1 MESID
6 EYRRKVLRR
15 TYKKDLRIFAVA
27 VAVLALLLVLA
38 VVLPPFMRF
47 LFWILLILFLIP
59 LVLMCDLCV
68 MTFLRL
74 KRWDVAIG
82 SIDEVYLE
90 DEDQTPTIIAK
101 ISYKTSDGK
110 IFIHEHDIQC
120 YGDYEEGCED
130 TVRNMIEEDKKKYE
144 NKQVPLFYCPSNPEH
159 CLVMM
164 EDLER

>member
-15 TYKKDLRIFAVA
+15 TYKKDLRIFAVTLC
-27 VAVLALLLVLA
+27 VFALLLVLA

-47 LFWILLILFLIP
+47 LFWILLILFMIP

-68 MTFLRL
+68 MTFRRL

-90 DEDQTPTIIAK
+90 DED
-101 ISYKTSDGK
+101 
-110 IFIHEHDIQC
+110 
-120 YGDYEEGCED
+120 
-130 TVRNMIEEDKKKYE
+130 
-144 NKQVPLFYCPSNPEH
+144 
-159 CLVMM
+159 
-164 EDLER
+164 